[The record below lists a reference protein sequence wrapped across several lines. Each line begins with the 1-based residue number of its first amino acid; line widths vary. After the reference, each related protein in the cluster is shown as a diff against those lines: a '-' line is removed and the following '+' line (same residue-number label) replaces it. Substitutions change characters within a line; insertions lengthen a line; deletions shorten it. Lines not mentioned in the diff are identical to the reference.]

1 MSNRNAARART
12 LALMCVGAA
21 ASSAGCDYV
30 RPSEV
35 FVPDGDVI
43 AIGVVLSA
51 GWRTAYMIASHPHRP
66 GTADAPVVEAVLTG
80 PSGPA
85 AFARE
90 VAPEHCSVLIT
101 DFWHGPH
108 VCLAA
113 TLPAP
118 VWSGERYTLR
128 GTTRLGRFEGV
139 TVVPNPVTI
148 HDPQGEV
155 VLRPTRYYGN
165 DIVRVTLSFESP
177 PETGMVVASVA
188 QAVQMVVDSAGN
200 VSAEPSLLAYVLPR
214 EADPDQG
221 SVDLGV
227 WSHSQFPWRPPEA
240 RFNLRLVGLDENV
253 GRFASYRDDHL
264 LVRPWPDFG
273 IVGDEGIYGYFGSAS
288 RSRAVPVI
296 VRP

>member
-1 MSNRNAARART
+1 M
-12 LALMCVGAA
+12 
-21 ASSAGCDYV
+21 
-30 RPSEV
+30 
-35 FVPDGDVI
+35 
-43 AIGVVLSA
+43 
-51 GWRTAYMIASHPHRP
+51 
-66 GTADAPVVEAVLTG
+66 
-80 PSGPA
+80 
-85 AFARE
+85 
-90 VAPEHCSVLIT
+90 
-101 DFWHGPH
+101 
-108 VCLAA
+108 
-113 TLPAP
+113 
-118 VWSGERYTLR
+118 
-128 GTTRLGRFEGV
+128 

-148 HDPQGEV
+148 HDPQDEV

-165 DIVRVTLSFESP
+165 DIVRLTLSFESP
-177 PETGMVVASVA
+177 PEVGMVVASVA

-200 VSAEPSLLAYVLPR
+200 ESAEPSLLAYVLPR

-227 WSHSQFPWRPPEA
+227 WSHPDSPWRPPEA

-264 LVRPWPDFG
+264 LVKPWPHFG

>member
-1 MSNRNAARART
+1 MSNKNAVRVRS
-12 LALMCVGAA
+12 LALMFMGA

-43 AIGVVLSA
+43 AIGVVLSV

-118 VWSGERYTLR
+118 VRSGERYTLR

-165 DIVRVTLSFESP
+165 DIVRLTLSFESP
-177 PETGMVVASVA
+177 REVGMVVASVA

-221 SVDLGV
+221 SVDLGI
-227 WSHSQFPWRPPEA
+227 WSHPDSPWRLPEA

-253 GRFASYRDDHL
+253 GRFASYRYNHL
-264 LVRPWPDFG
+264 LVKPWPHFG

-288 RSRAVPVI
+288 RSSAVPVI